1 MYELELSSF
10 FFIIMGLL
18 ALLLY
23 FFKPEKEEPKL
34 IMKFEDIQKKKVQ
47 KKEPNQVVE
56 SIKSQIKQTL
66 DKNKDLSNQ
75 LKDINITSLT
85 LPEKVVF
92 NKEVNSKMESQ
103 AKRIELLEKQITQI
117 LKKEAAQE
125 IQEAKTKIDEMIPN
139 EYYNQNDLYTEML
152 NNPMLRTFSE
162 ILKRTTL
169 GVDLVNDKYT
179 ILAPSTAAWDNVD
192 PKMISELLQPENRF
206 NLNNTLKNHFIEG
219 VHFKTELNNILNL
232 NKLLVDPTQFK
243 ILHEFVTKNGI
254 IYVIDA
260 VILPENINK
269 LVEQQLPET
278 LASKLLRAQPKKI
291 DKASRGLYNQEVQV
305 IESRQRFQNNQSTQ
319 IKQVGEEGRKIVFET
334 IPGSAGLQTS
344 LELAPKGV
352 RIGGEDD
359 LKRAAT
365 MDTSKILAEIG
376 NIATAINLLNER
388 VNQLS
393 KNYSISDI
401 QNLRNQFDE
410 YKIKYNNL
418 RSAVQGIDS
427 DLQVLQRRDILPD
440 DSGYL
445 TNTDILAGLF
455 QTVHQMKKD
464 FDTMKQLEAVRDP
477 LYAIKKVNCDGLKCK
492 VSN

>member
-1 MYELELSSF
+1 MYEFYF
-10 FFIIMGLL
+10 FAIMGLL

-23 FFKPEKEEPKL
+23 YFKPEKKEEPEL
-34 IMKFEDIQKKKVQ
+34 IMKFEDIQKKPVQ
-47 KKEPNQVVE
+47 KKEINPVVE
-56 SIKSQIKQTL
+56 SIKSQITQTL
-66 DKNKDLSNQ
+66 DSNKDISNQ
-75 LKDINITSLT
+75 LKDINITALT
-85 LPEKVVF
+85 LPEKVNF
-92 NKEVNSKMESQ
+92 NRQMNEKMESQ
-103 AKRIELLEKQITQI
+103 EKRIEFLEKQITQI
-117 LKKEAAQE
+117 LKKEAAEE
-125 IQEAKTKIDEMIPN
+125 IIQAKTKIDEMIPN
-139 EYYNQNDLYTEML
+139 EYYNQNNLYTELL

-169 GVDLVNDKYT
+169 GIDLVNDKYT
-179 ILAPSTAAWDNVD
+179 ILAPSTAAWNNVD
-192 PKMISELLQPENRF
+192 RKMMEELLQPENKF

-219 VHFKTELNNILNL
+219 AHFKTELNNILNL
-232 NKLLVDPTQFK
+232 NKLLVVPTEFK
-243 ILHEFVTKNGI
+243 IMHEFITKNGI
-254 IYVIDA
+254 IYIIDD

-269 LVEQQLPET
+269 LVEQPLPET
-278 LASKLLRAQPKKI
+278 LASKLLRVQPKKI
-291 DKASRGLYNQEVQV
+291 ERSRYNQEVQV
-305 IESRQRFQNNQSTQ
+305 QQEFQNTDQ
-319 IKQVGEEGRKIVFET
+319 GRKIVSET
-334 IPGSAGLQTS
+334 IPGSAG
-344 LELAPKGV
+344 K
-352 RIGGEDD
+352 IGGEDD

-393 KNYSISDI
+393 KNYSITDI

-410 YKIKYNNL
+410 YKIKYNSL

-427 DLQVLQRRDILPD
+427 DLQVLQRRDVLPD

-455 QTVHQMKKD
+455 QTVKQMKKD

-477 LYAIKKVNCDGLKCK
+477 MYAIKKVNCDGLQCK

>member
-1 MYELELSSF
+1 MYEFYF
-10 FFIIMGLL
+10 FAIMGLL

-23 FFKPEKEEPKL
+23 YFKPEKKEEPKL
-34 IMKFEDIQKKKVQ
+34 IMKFEDIQKKPVQ
-47 KKEPNQVVE
+47 KKEINPAVE

-66 DKNKDLSNQ
+66 DNNKDISNQ
-75 LKDINITSLT
+75 LKDINITALT
-85 LPEKVVF
+85 LPEKVNF
-92 NKEVNSKMESQ
+92 NRQMNEKMESQ
-103 AKRIELLEKQITQI
+103 EKRIEFLEKQITQI
-117 LKKEAAQE
+117 LKKEAAEE
-125 IQEAKTKIDEMIPN
+125 IIQAKTKIDEMIPN
-139 EYYNQNDLYTEML
+139 EYYNQNNLYTELL

-169 GVDLVNDKYT
+169 GIDLVNDKYT
-179 ILAPSTAAWDNVD
+179 ILAPSTAAWNNVER
-192 PKMISELLQPENRF
+192 KMMEELLQPENKF

-219 VHFKTELNNILNL
+219 AHFKTELNNILNL
-232 NKLLVDPTQFK
+232 NKLLVVPTEFK
-243 ILHEFVTKNGI
+243 IMHEFITKNGI

-269 LVEQQLPET
+269 LVEQPLPET
-278 LASKLLRAQPKKI
+278 LASKLLRVQPKKI
-291 DKASRGLYNQEVQV
+291 ERSRYNQQQE
-305 IESRQRFQNNQSTQ
+305 FQNTDQ
-319 IKQVGEEGRKIVFET
+319 GRKIVSET
-334 IPGSAGLQTS
+334 IPGSGG
-344 LELAPKGV
+344 K
-352 RIGGEDD
+352 IGGEDD
-359 LKRAAT
+359 LKRVGV

-393 KNYSISDI
+393 KNYSITDI

-410 YKIKYNNL
+410 YKIKYNSL

-427 DLQVLQRRDILPD
+427 DLQVLQRRDVLPD

-455 QTVHQMKKD
+455 QTVKQMKKD

-477 LYAIKKVNCDGLKCK
+477 MYAIKKVNCDGLECK

>member
-1 MYELELSSF
+1 MYELYF
-10 FFIIMGLL
+10 FAIMGLL

-23 FFKPEKEEPKL
+23 CFKPEKKEEPKL
-34 IMKFEDIQKKKVQ
+34 IMKFEDIQKKETP
-47 KKEPNQVVE
+47 KKELNPVVE

-85 LPEKVVF
+85 LPEKVGF

-139 EYYNQNDLYTEML
+139 EYYNQNDLYTELL

-162 ILKRTTL
+162 ILQRTTL

-192 PKMISELLQPENRF
+192 PKMIEELLQPENRF
-206 NLNNTLKNHFIEG
+206 NLNNTLNNHFIEG

-269 LVEQQLPET
+269 LVEQPLPET

-319 IKQVGEEGRKIVFET
+319 IKQVGEEGRKIVSET
-334 IPGSAGLQTS
+334 IPGSAG
-344 LELAPKGV
+344 

-410 YKIKYNNL
+410 YKVKYNGL

-427 DLQVLQRRDILPD
+427 DLQVLQRRDVLPD

>member
-18 ALLLY
+18 AILIY
-23 FFKPEKEEPKL
+23 YFKPEKKDEPKL
-34 IMKFEDIQKKKVQ
+34 IMKFEDIQKKEVL
-47 KKEPNQVVE
+47 KKEPNPVIE

-66 DKNKDLSNQ
+66 DTNKNLSNQ
-75 LKDINITSLT
+75 LKDSNITGLS
-85 LPEKVVF
+85 LPEKVGF
-92 NKEVNSKMESQ
+92 NKEINEKMESQ

-117 LKKEAAQE
+117 LKKEAVQE
-125 IQEAKTKIDEMIPN
+125 IEQAKTKINDMIPN
-139 EYYNQNDLYTEML
+139 EYYNQNDLYIELL

-169 GVDLVNDKYT
+169 GVDLVNDKFT
-179 ILAPSTAAWDNVD
+179 ILAPSTAAWNEVD
-192 PKMISELLQPENRF
+192 RKMIEELLQPENRF

-219 VHFKTELNNILNL
+219 VIFKTELDNVLNI

-243 ILHEFVTKNGI
+243 ILHEFITKNGI
-254 IYVIDA
+254 IYVIDS

-269 LVEQQLPET
+269 LVEQPLPET
-278 LASKLLRAQPKKI
+278 LASKLLRAQPKTIAK
-291 DKASRGLYNQEVQV
+291 DSRGEYNQEVQV
-305 IESRQRFQNNQSTQ
+305 IESRQRFQNTQ
-319 IKQVGEEGRKIVFET
+319 IKQVGEEGRKIVSET
-334 IPGSAGLQTS
+334 SPGSA
-344 LELAPKGV
+344 

-376 NIATAINLLNER
+376 NIATAINLLNDR
-388 VNQLS
+388 VNELS

-410 YKIKYNNL
+410 YKIKYNGL
-418 RSAVQGIDS
+418 RSAVQGIDA
-427 DLQVLQRRDILPD
+427 DLQVLQRRDVLPD
-440 DSGYL
+440 DTGYL

-455 QTVHQMKKD
+455 QTVNQMKKD
-464 FDTMKQLEAVRDP
+464 FETMKKLEAVRDP
-477 LYAIKKVNCDGLKCK
+477 MYAIKKVNCDGLQCK